1 MAGYR
6 DRKNPNNLVEIE
18 TARDQK
24 AINEAA
30 SNGFWPLI
38 KRVQPSKII
47 HSKFS
52 VFQSR
57 STGKI
62 EVTGDFRAGF
72 NTGGD
77 MEMVIGWSSYYPH
90 TFPSP
95 YAAYLIP
102 RNLKTGEKVWI
113 KDLIEDF
120 IGGTWNQGSVFRLES
135 AEAIWNGKDL
145 KIQYDPNKDIST
157 IIG

>member
-1 MAGYR
+1 MTGYH
-6 DRKNPNNLVEIE
+6 DQKNPNNLLEIE

-30 SNGFWPLI
+30 SNGFRPLI
-38 KRVQPSKII
+38 KRVEPSQMI

-57 STGKI
+57 TTGKI
-62 EVTGDFRAGF
+62 KVLGDFRSGF
-72 NTGGD
+72 DKDSD

-102 RNLKTGEKVWI
+102 LDLKTGEKVWV

-120 IGGTWNQGSVFRLES
+120 IGGTWNQGNVYRLS
-135 AEAIWNGKDL
+135 TAEAIWNGKDL
-145 KIQYDPNKDIST
+145 EIQYDPENDILSMM
-157 IIG
+157 G